1 MQIQNAAKRALSLA
15 LAGAITV
22 GAAVPAFAVEPTENG
37 LAALTGEQLPEGTGE
52 TEAPEG
58 ETPAQNS
65 GETEAPK
72 GKTPAQGTGE
82 AEAPKGETP
91 AQGTG
96 ETEAPKGETL
106 AQGTGEAEAPKGETP
121 AQGTGETETPEGKTP
136 AEGTNETEAPKAETQ
151 DEETA
156 EKKTPAEETEK
167 EAVEKD
173 PVKTSRPLSVDD
185 IVSVQAYTDATFY
198 GTGVVQVDVE
208 YQSGIDLTDVTVESY
223 VLEDRGTL
231 TSEFGQIDLA
241 NVSVDGQTV
250 TLNVK
255 LDSDA
260 TEANKLVYTG
270 DQKEGARQRN
280 SYGVYVTGPWYRDAN
295 GQIQIGNKGQQG
307 YQAREC
313 LELRLHHA
321 TEAAEKALCLT
332 DENGHYTN
340 ANKWNKTVDRQFGE
354 GGFKN
359 LYDLKIPSTGANG
372 ANGDAY
378 VQGYYYIPENYD
390 PSKGIVFTLQ
400 GQGISFWK
408 LKDGT
413 NNAGTGI
420 MFDSATTSWADQG
433 AIVVNIHDR
442 STTYT
447 LPDGYDFVLDD
458 VNVMKHFI
466 DTYKVTGPVV
476 LQGNSRGTM
485 ASNIVIKALAGCEYD
500 PAEQGMGTA
509 KSNIKKLDKNVYD
522 FVINTY
528 ICQNGTFGGN
538 LWDNATDDWNKIA
551 ATGLRAWIFDGEQDT
566 NNIDNFA
573 KWKQALKANG
583 FSDSSA
589 RLTGLTSNLYYPWG
603 ESDHSA
609 TRING
614 WYFGN
619 QAYYGPSLHID
630 EQGRV
635 VYDQKL
641 NDGDTYKL
649 EGRGAAGT
657 SNKAGYEYTVYD
669 DAFHA
674 WALREKTAAKAEDL
688 QSKVT
693 AVKATVTPN
702 FYGQRVSKV
711 EITFADDVTAE
722 KMQNADIAVYDR
734 GTLNPDFGAL
744 TVANRKVNGHTVT
757 LTIND
762 GMDGSDKLTDRS
774 RNSFGMLNTT
784 GWYMDSAGNI
794 YCNNATAVPGQDN
807 LGNVIYAN
815 ENGKTCQGRNLDLI
829 LCVDTDLANGI
840 RSTDLKGKLLPNTV
854 WSAPVITGGNE
865 QIVTEFVNLTGKTVV
880 DARGN
885 ELPLSTGYT
894 QVGDGK
900 SVPVQVI
907 YPEGYDKNRAEA
919 YPAIVYQCGGGVCY
933 WEIAGGTKNNI
944 APANNLG
951 CNTVYDN
958 MLAQWH
964 TALPEAVI
972 MAVNVHSGPS
982 TAVSAAEINEV
993 LRYAEQNWNIA
1004 SDKVVMVGN
1013 SQGTIITSDAI
1024 RQAPELFAGFVEC
1037 NGNFGGNVNGEV
1049 NSCNGTVKNSSFK
1062 YWTEEEVK
1070 AMIRANVGTWLF
1082 NGETDG
1088 TNPAIAQDTYT
1099 TLVNLYKAAGKS
1111 DAWLQAHVRVSGLQS
1126 WKFTAMGETDHS
1138 VTKVVA
1144 DKYISTPYNDVTADG
1159 AVLNADDTYSIYSGQ
1174 NRSAYSATYD
1184 DTAFDKFCNFRY
1196 TVYAES
1202 VAQWARSLFYEK
1214 EQTLPDMDD
1223 ITSLDYDYSQAAQ
1236 LPLTG
1241 YFTKHIGSRTM
1252 QMYLSE
1258 NISIR
1263 PYYTVVAVPD
1273 GVNSADYLA
1282 EQGWFDV
1289 ADEKGEGLVVLEP
1302 GENGWGTPQEEI
1314 GYIADVMNFV
1324 GKGVNAKGAALFSTF
1339 GEYYLVGYGKGAAA
1353 LEYWAAQYPIMVIAQ
1368 TYVNGR
1374 SIGGNALTAVAS
1386 TLYDGKNANGDLTD
1400 VLDETIEKVAISGKI
1415 APKDIPVPTL
1425 LAGYSGSEEYWKS
1438 ANDCMSTPT
1447 RSGVFAQSIDSDAY
1461 ATHYANG
1468 VRKAN
1473 GETTGLSEVKITN
1486 DAGKAQEIYAYMAQ
1500 WTRYDTTFAYSNAL
1514 NTRLDYTA
1522 AKMAAQDQAKDGT
1535 VKESLTD
1542 GTEIWG
1548 TGSAV
1553 IPGHGTVDMGVFA
1566 FSDNNGDGK
1575 NDPREYLM
1583 YIPESHDGEKLPVV
1597 MIYPGNTQSDMIFM
1611 DSTMWWQVAER
1622 EGIILAFVC
1631 ETYSSPVAITHVD
1644 SDKFY
1649 DAYVTLMKE
1658 KYADR
1663 IDFSRLYGSGQS
1675 LGSMTTQGFALTS
1688 PERFAAVAST
1698 SATPLDMSQHCDRMI
1713 PSMLIT
1719 GHTDIFDL
1727 AKGFDSESLKTW
1739 AGLMMTANGLNGNF
1753 SAAGADALENL
1764 DSRHPEMYIWN
1775 NASGIPML
1783 EWGQCLLRPH
1793 NTYPSEGGYLWNFLK
1808 HYSMDENG
1816 TRYYSASGFT
1826 ANDAVAINKSAKI
1839 APSGS
1844 SSGSSSSSS
1853 GKAKQE
1859 NTVYHS
1865 LTAIAHEGGTISSL
1879 GVFGVAEG
1887 TSKYYEISPNA
1898 GCHVARVIVDG
1909 VDVGAV
1915 TNYTFRNIRDNHT
1928 IEVFFSGNGVS
1939 TSGRANPQTGIY

>member
-37 LAALTGEQLPEGTGE
+37 LAALTGEQLPEGAGE

-58 ETPAQNS
+58 KTPVQNS
-65 GETEAPK
+65 GETEAPE
-72 GKTPAQGTGE
+72 GKTPVQNSGE
-82 AEAPKGETP
+82 TEVPKGETP

-96 ETEAPKGETL
+96 ETETPEGETS
-106 AQGTGEAEAPKGETP
+106 AQGTGETEAPKGETP

-136 AEGTNETEAPKAETQ
+136 ADGTNETKAPKAETQ

-156 EKKTPAEETEK
+156 ERKTPAEETEK

-313 LELRLHHA
+313 LELRLRHA
-321 TEAAEKALCLT
+321 TEADDKALCLT
-332 DENGHYTN
+332 DENGHYTS

-359 LYDLKIPSTGANG
+359 LYDLKIPSTGAKG

-408 LKDGT
+408 LEDGT

-500 PAEQGMGTA
+500 PAEQGMGTE

-522 FVINTY
+522 FIINTY

-538 LWDNATDDWNKIA
+538 LWDDAAGDWNKIA

-603 ESDHSA
+603 ESDHST

-641 NDGDTYKL
+641 NDGDTYTL

-674 WALREKTAAKAEDL
+674 WALREKTAAEAENL

-744 TVANRKVNGHTVT
+744 AVADRKVNGHTVI

-807 LGNVIYAN
+807 LGNVIHAN

-840 RSTDLKGKLLPNTV
+840 RSTDLKGNLLPNTV
-854 WSAPVITGGNE
+854 WSAPEITGGNE
-865 QIVTEFVNLTGKTVV
+865 QIVTEFVDLTGKTVV
-880 DARGN
+880 DASGK
-885 ELPLSTGYT
+885 EWPLSTGYT

-933 WEIAGGTKNNI
+933 WEIAEGTKNNI

-1049 NSCNGTVKNSSFK
+1049 NSCNGTVENSSFK

-1070 AMIRANVGTWLF
+1070 AMIRANVSTWLF

-1099 TLVNLYKAAGKS
+1099 TLVNLYKAEGKS
-1111 DAWLQAHVRVSGLQS
+1111 DAWIQAHVRVSGLQS

-1374 SIGGNALTAVAS
+1374 SIGGDALTAVAS
-1386 TLYDGKNANGDLTD
+1386 TLYDGKSSNGDITD
-1400 VLDETIEKVAISGKI
+1400 TLDKTISDLGRSARI
-1415 APKDIPVPTL
+1415 APKDIPVPTIL
-1425 LAGYSGSEEYWKS
+1425 ENYTGSENYWTT
-1438 ANDCMSTPT
+1438 ANDCVSTAD
-1447 RSGVFAQSIDSDAY
+1447 RNGVFAQKLDSKAF
-1461 ATHYANG
+1461 ATEYANS

-1473 GETTGLSEVKITN
+1473 GETAGLSEVKITN
-1486 DAGKAQEIYAYMAQ
+1486 DAGKAKEIYAYMAQ

-1535 VKESLTD
+1535 VKERLTD

-1548 TGSAV
+1548 TGSTV

-1583 YIPESHDGEKLPVV
+1583 YIPEGHNGEKLPVV

-1663 IDFSRLYGSGQS
+1663 IDFSRLYASGQS
-1675 LGSMTTQGFALTS
+1675 MGSNETQGFALRE
-1688 PERFAAVAST
+1688 PQRFAAVATTSGAPFST
-1698 SATPLDMSQHCDRMI
+1698 DGASGKMI
-1713 PSMLIT
+1713 PSMMIT
-1719 GHTDIFDL
+1719 GHMDAGDM
-1727 AKGFDSESLKTW
+1727 AKGFNSGSLQAWGNTLLSADGLSAQFTADDASEVQ
-1739 AGLMMTANGLNGNF
+1739 NI
-1753 SAAGADALENL
+1753 DA
-1764 DSRHPEMYIWN
+1764 RHPAIYSWN
-1775 NASGIPML
+1775 NVAGIPL
-1783 EWGQCLLRPH
+1783 LRWGQSLIRPH
-1793 NTYPSEGGYLWNFLK
+1793 NPFPGDTALLWNFLK

-1898 GCHVARVIVDG
+1898 GCQVARVIVDG